1 MRISDWRSDVCSS
14 DLYEQL
20 GYDAASNVTSR
31 RLRDGSSSAYSY
43 DNLGRLKTKNLPG
56 SEADVTYAYDLT
68 GRATGVTQ
76 GTQTLSFV
84 QDALGRLTSQTGPQ
98 GTIGYTYD
106 AAGRRLTKRYPGGPL
121 PNNYD
126 DENGRASGRE
136 KGDPEEE

>member
-31 RLRDGSSSAYSY
+31 RLRDGTSIAYSY

-76 GTQTLSFV
+76 GPQTLSFV
-84 QDALGRLTSQTGPQ
+84 QDALGRSEEHTSELQSLMRSSYADFCLQ
-98 GTIGYTYD
+98 K
-106 AAGRRLTKRYPGGPL
+106 TKHM
-121 PNNYD
+121 NKNKQSTT
-126 DENGRASGRE
+126 EMQ
-136 KGDPEEE
+136 